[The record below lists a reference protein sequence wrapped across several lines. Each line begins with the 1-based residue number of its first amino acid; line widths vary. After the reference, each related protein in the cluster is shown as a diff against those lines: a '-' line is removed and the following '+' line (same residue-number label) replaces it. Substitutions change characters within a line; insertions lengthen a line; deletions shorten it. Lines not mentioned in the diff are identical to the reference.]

1 MTNVISR
8 IKAGGKNFEIL
19 VDVDKAVEFR
29 KTGKGSVGEILAV
42 DAIFTDSKKGFH
54 AAEKDL
60 KEGFGTSDINA
71 VAEKIIKSGEIQL
84 PQEYKEKQREGKEK
98 QVVEFLVRNAVDP
111 RTDRPYTRERIEK
124 SLDEAGVNI
133 SNKPIEG
140 QINEIVDKLRPI
152 IPIKIE
158 TKKLI
163 ITVPSQFT
171 GQAYGLLQTYKESE
185 EWLSNG
191 DLKCKVNIPVGYQ
204 LEFYDK
210 LNAITHGA
218 AISEEVKEK

>member
-19 VDVDKAVEFR
+19 VDVDKAVEFK
-29 KTGKGSVGEILAV
+29 KTGKGSIGEIIAI
-42 DAIFTDSKKGFH
+42 DRIFTDSKKGFH
-54 AAEKDL
+54 ASEKDL
-60 KEGFGTSDINA
+60 EEAFKTKDINA
-71 VAEKIIKSGEIQL
+71 IAEKIIKSGEIQL
-84 PQEYKEKQREGKEK
+84 PMEYKEKQREGKEK
-98 QVVEFLVRNAVDP
+98 QIVDFIVRNAVDP
-111 RTDRPYTRERIEK
+111 RTDRPYTSERIER

-133 SNKPIEG
+133 TNKPIES

-152 IPIKIE
+152 LPIKIE

-163 ITVPSQFT
+163 ITVPAQYT
-171 GQAYGLLQTYKESE
+171 GQVYGLLQTYKESE

-191 DLKCKVNIPVGYQ
+191 DLKCHVNVPVGFQ
-204 LEFYDK
+204 MEFYDK
-210 LNAITHGA
+210 LNAVTHGS